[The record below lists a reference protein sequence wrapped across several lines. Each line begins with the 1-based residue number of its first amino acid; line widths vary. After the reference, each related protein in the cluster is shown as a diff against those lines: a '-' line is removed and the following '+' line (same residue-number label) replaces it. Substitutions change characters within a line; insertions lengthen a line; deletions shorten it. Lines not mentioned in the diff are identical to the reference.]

1 MFIVPANPRNVV
13 AAVSVAMPRSAGDTP
28 ASTVR
33 KNRALAFTLL
43 EITLAVAILAMMSV
57 AIYRFVQSN
66 LTALRVSS
74 EASAADARYSG
85 LRDLL
90 MTQWQSLSPGN
101 GAMTGEPFKLND
113 RPRDEIKWTC
123 GAGPGLLTRYAA
135 GDFTVWMRLQ
145 QEKDKSDRLDLGLLR
160 KPQDDPSIAHEHET
174 WVPLIKNVGSLQ
186 IRYFEPRLNV
196 WVDRWTDTL
205 VLPRLVKIVVGRNDA
220 AVPFEVIIPLGRT
233 PF

>member
-1 MFIVPANPRNVV
+1 MFIDPANF
-13 AAVSVAMPRSAGDTP
+13 RSAGDTP

-33 KNRALAFTLL
+33 KNRARAFTLL

-66 LTALRVSS
+66 LIALRVSS
-74 EASAADARYSG
+74 EASAADARYGG

-90 MTQWQSLSPGN
+90 MTQWQSLSGGN
-101 GAMTGEPFKLND
+101 GAMTGEPFKFND

-135 GDFTVWMRLQ
+135 GDFTVSMRLQ
-145 QEKDKSDRLDLGLLR
+145 RESDKSNRLDLGLLR
-160 KPQDDPSIAHEHET
+160 KPEDDPSITHEHES
-174 WVPLIKNVGSLQ
+174 WVPLIENVGTLQ

>member
-1 MFIVPANPRNVV
+1 MFIGPDN
-13 AAVSVAMPRSAGDTP
+13 SQSAGDTP
-28 ASTVR
+28 AFAAR
-33 KNRALAFTLL
+33 KNCLRGFTLL
-43 EITLAVAILAMMSV
+43 EITLAVSILAMMSV

-66 LTALRVSS
+66 LIVLRVSS

-90 MTQWQSLSPGN
+90 MTQWQSLSGGN

-135 GDFTVWMRLQ
+135 GDFTVSMRLQ
-145 QEKDKSDRLDLGLLR
+145 REGDKSNRLDLGVLR
-160 KPQDDPSIAHEHET
+160 KPVDDPSVTHEHET
-174 WVPLIKNVGSLQ
+174 WVPLIENVGSLQ

-205 VLPRLVKIVVGRNDA
+205 VLPRLVKIVVGRTDA
-220 AVPFEVIIPLGRT
+220 AVPFEAIIPLGRT